1 MKTNYQELL
10 SPRWWLVLGIFS
22 LFIHFLPAQ
31 EKWVELPSIPDKEG
45 FAGMYA
51 GVSNDV
57 LIVAGGAN
65 FPDLRPWE
73 GGTKVWYDHIFYL
86 EEIDGSWK
94 RSGVSLPSPL
104 AYGVSVNYK
113 DEVIFVGGSD
123 ADKHYDK
130 VFSLAFRNGEIVK
143 GQEYP
148 ALPTPLSNMCGAIVG
163 DVLYIA
169 GGNQTSLSIGEKK
182 FLALDLSVPVSERTW
197 EELQAW
203 PGASRI
209 QSVAASMDGAFYL
222 FSGFELHL
230 DSSGAL
236 QRTLLH
242 DAYRYDP
249 GEDTWTQLPDLP
261 RGVAA
266 APGGAFTIGLSHIVI
281 PGGLDDETLQFT
293 DQKTHPGFKEEVI
306 AYNTMS
312 EEWVTLS
319 DMPYG
324 ASRVTAPTTRWKG
337 MWVVPNGESAPG
349 VRSSKVFGYSNQV
362 RFGWINWLTLCV
374 YIGCMILIGFYFS
387 KRESSTDNY
396 FKAGG
401 RIPWWAA
408 GISIYGTQ
416 LSAITFM
423 AVPAL
428 VYATD
433 WRLAVGTIM
442 ILLIVPLIIK
452 YYLPHFRKMNLTTAY
467 EFLERRFDLKVR
479 MVGSL
484 TFILLQ
490 LGRMGVVLYLPAIA
504 ISSVTGIDIILCIAI
519 MGVFSTLYTVLGGI
533 EAVIWTDVAQV
544 AVLMGGAVACIIVAV
559 MNIPG
564 GTAEIIDVGVAYQ
577 KFRIIDWRWDYTDL
591 VFWVAIIGFFFLN
604 LISYTSDQVVIQR
617 YLTVKDEK
625 AAARSLWTNGI
636 VTIPGIFIFFGLGT
650 TLFVYY
656 LTNPQEISSNTT
668 DEILPYFVVTKLP
681 VGVAGLVI
689 SGIFAASMSSLDSSM
704 NSISTAYIT
713 DFHKNLWPGKPDAQ
727 YLRIAKG
734 VTILMGAFGTLTAV
748 WIALS
753 DIGFIFD
760 FFQEIL
766 GTIGGSLAGVFVLA
780 VFVRRTTPTGA
791 LMGILG
797 GALIT
802 LWAKN
807 FTEINGY
814 FYGAIGVMSCVAI
827 GYLVSVL
834 LGDRSGANKVQV

>member
-1 MKTNYQELL
+1 MKTTYSELL
-10 SPRWWLVLGIFS
+10 NTRWWIVLSVFL
-22 LFIHFLPAQ
+22 LFPQILSAQ
-31 EKWVELPSIPDKEG
+31 EKWVELPSIPDEEG

-65 FPDLRPWE
+65 FPELRPWE
-73 GGTKVWYDHIFYL
+73 GGTKIWYDHIFYL

-94 RSGVSLPSPL
+94 RSDLSLPLPL
-104 AYGVSVNYK
+104 AYGVSVNYQ
-113 DEVIFVGGSD
+113 DEVIFIGGSD
-123 ADKHYDK
+123 AEKHYSD
-130 VFSLAFRNGEIVK
+130 VFSLKFQNGEIVK

-148 ALPTPLSNMCGAIVG
+148 PLPIPLSNMCGAIVN
-163 DVLYIA
+163 DVIYIA
-169 GGNQTSLSIGEKK
+169 GGNQTPQLVGEQK
-182 FLALDLSVPVSERTW
+182 FFALDLSVPASDWTW
-197 EELQAW
+197 EERKAW

-230 DSSGAL
+230 DSTGAL

-249 GEDTWTQLPDLP
+249 AANSWTQLPDLP

-266 APGGAFTIGLSHIVI
+266 APGAAFSIGLSHIVI
-281 PGGLDDETLQFT
+281 PGGLDQETLQYT
-293 DQKTHPGFKEEVI
+293 DPATHPGFKEEVI
-306 AYNTMS
+306 AYNILS
-312 EEWVTLS
+312 KEWVTLS
-319 DMPYG
+319 DMPQG
-324 ASRVTAPTTRWKG
+324 ASRVTAPATHWQG
-337 MWVVPNGESAPG
+337 MWVVPNGEKGPG
-349 VRSSKVFGYSNQV
+349 VRSPKVYGYSNQV
-362 RFGWINWLTLCV
+362 RFGWVNWLTLCI

-452 YYLPHFRKMNLTTAY
+452 YYLPHFRGLNLTTAY
-467 EFLERRFDLKVR
+467 EFLEQRFDLKVR

-544 AVLMGGAVACIIVAV
+544 VVLMGGAVACIIVAV
-559 MNIPG
+559 ANIPG
-564 GTAEIIDVGVAYQ
+564 GTAEIIETGVAYN
-577 KFRIIDWRWDYTDL
+577 KFRILDFRWDYTEL

-713 DFHKNLWPGKPDAQ
+713 DFHKKLWPGESDTR
-727 YLRIAKG
+727 YLRIAKI
-734 VTILMGAFGTLTAV
+734 VTILMGAFGTLTAI
-748 WIALS
+748 WIAVS

-780 VFVRRTTPTGA
+780 VFVKRTTPTGA

-797 GALIT
+797 GTLIT

-814 FYGAIGVMSCVAI
+814 FFGAIGVMSCVAI
-827 GYLVSVL
+827 GYFVSVL
-834 LGDRSGANKVQV
+834 FASGARSNKVAA

>member
-1 MKTNYQELL
+1 MKTIYSEIV
-10 SPRWWLVLGIFS
+10 STRWWIILGIFW
-22 LFIHFLPAQ
+22 LFPQILSAQ
-31 EKWVELPSIPDKEG
+31 EKWVELPSIPDEEG

-65 FPDLRPWE
+65 FPELRPWE
-73 GGTKVWYDHIFYL
+73 GGIKMWYDHIFYL
-86 EEIDGSWK
+86 EEIDGTWK
-94 RSGVSLPSPL
+94 RSAMNLPIPL

-113 DEVIFVGGSD
+113 DEILFIGGSD
-123 ADKHYDK
+123 ADKHYDD
-130 VFSLAFRNGEIVK
+130 VFSIAFRDGEIVK
-143 GQEYP
+143 EQDYP
-148 ALPTPLSNMCGAIVG
+148 SLPIPLSNMCGAIVN
-163 DVLYIA
+163 DVVYIA
-169 GGNQTSLSIGEKK
+169 GGNQTPQSIGEQK
-182 FLALDLSVPVSERTW
+182 FFALDLSAPASDRIWTEPK
-197 EELQAW
+197 AW

-230 DSSGAL
+230 DSAGAL

-249 GEDTWTQLPDLP
+249 SKDIWTQLPDLP

-266 APGGAFTIGLSHIVI
+266 APGGAFSIGLSHIVI
-281 PGGLDDETLQFT
+281 PGGLDQETLQFT
-293 DQKTHPGFKEEVI
+293 DPASHPGFKEEVI
-306 AYNTMS
+306 AYNILS

-319 DMPYG
+319 DMPEG
-324 ASRVTAPTTRWKG
+324 ASRVTAPTTHWKG
-337 MWVVPNGESAPG
+337 MWIVPNGEKGPG
-349 VRSSKVFGYSNQV
+349 VRSPKVYGYSNQV
-362 RFGWINWLTLCV
+362 RFGWVNWLTLCI

-442 ILLIVPLIIK
+442 ILLIVPLIVK
-452 YYLPHFRKMNLTTAY
+452 YYLPHFRGLNLTTAY
-467 EFLERRFDLKVR
+467 EFLEQRFDLKVR

-544 AVLMGGAVACIIVAV
+544 VVLMGGAVACIIVAV
-559 MNIPG
+559 ANIPG
-564 GTAEIIDVGVAYQ
+564 GTAEIIQTGVAYN
-577 KFRIIDWRWDYTDL
+577 KFRILDFRWDYTEL

-713 DFHKNLWPGKPDAQ
+713 DFHKKIWPGESDER
-727 YLRIAKG
+727 YLHLAKI
-734 VTILMGAFGTLTAV
+734 VTILMGAFGTLTAI
-748 WIALS
+748 WIAVS
-753 DIGFIFD
+753 DVGFIFD

-780 VFVRRTTPTGA
+780 VFVKRTTPTGA
-791 LMGILG
+791 LIGILA

-827 GYLVSVL
+827 GYLVSIL
-834 LGDRSGANKVQV
+834 LGDRATPNKLQV